1 MSEERWKENA
11 KEHGAMSGDIATM
24 KSDVATMKSDVATMK
39 SNVATMQSDVA
50 KIKEVTSET
59 LSKISVLQSVLIA
72 IAGSIGFSLVLVLV
86 GWAWRLMS
94 GQ

>member
-11 KEHGAMSGDIATM
+11 QGHGATSADIATM
-24 KSDVATMKSDVATMK
+24 KSDVETIK
-39 SNVATMQSDVA
+39 SDVA

-59 LSKISVLQSVLIA
+59 LRKISVLQSVLIA